1 MFYKLEISFSS
12 CEFFQVKISN
22 VWMKLSWIFS
32 LLSISIALLSKLWW
46 IFIKKHPK
54 VLHEYCITSNFRFFY
69 DHFEIANYWVRRNHI
84 LYYFL
89 YETFQ
94 TAKKKLT
101 QIKNLTY
108 FTHFCKFCD
117 TRKKLIYGIFGQ
129 TIIIFGA
136 CQRFFFLKFKIL
148 QGCILNIDVE
158 WIITLSKM

>member
-1 MFYKLEISFSS
+1 MLHKLEISFSS
-12 CEFFQVKISN
+12 CEFFQVKINN

-32 LLSISIALLSKLWW
+32 ISFISIAVLSKLWW

-101 QIKNLTY
+101 QIKNLTH

-117 TRKKLIYGIFGQ
+117 TRKKTDIWYLRTDYNNLRCLPTIF
-129 TIIIFGA
+129 FKS
-136 CQRFFFLKFKIL
+136 LKF
-148 QGCILNIDVE
+148 CRAV
-158 WIITLSKM
+158 S